1 MKLLMVTREEAPVL
15 MITKNLLLITF
26 LLIRLTRQP
35 WQGKHPSQ
43 VKIWWLLR
51 VSWGWSEVVGML
63 RWGIVKVPQI
73 LIFAVCQYN
82 GYFYIVKYYC
92 LPSLYNSEDNVSL
105 VCIQHKSKPY
115 ERDLNVIWIFLTVQS
130 VPYRGL
136 HSLFAKSIQRIY
148 FSSSSCVF
156 QSSPRWVWRKIFLDK
171 N

>member
-1 MKLLMVTREEAPVL
+1 MKFLMVTREEAPVL

-51 VSWGWSEVVGML
+51 VRWGWSEVVGML
-63 RWGIVKVPQI
+63 RWGEGIVKVPQI

-105 VCIQHKSKPY
+105 VWSASTIKASHVS
-115 ERDLNVIWIFLTVQS
+115 VIWTSFE
-130 VPYRGL
+130 
-136 HSLFAKSIQRIY
+136 Y
-148 FSSSSCVF
+148 FW
-156 QSSPRWVWRKIFLDK
+156 QSSLSPAVAFTAYLRSQYSVFISPHPHVCFSQVQGDSEGKYF
-171 N
+171 